1 MAETAVVLLS
11 GGMDSA
17 TALAMTIKEGHDLI
31 GLTFDYGQRHRKE
44 IEAAKRLAAHFRVK
58 DHRVAT
64 MDLSAI
70 GGSAPTDAPT
80 PVPPQR
86 RIEEIGRR
94 SPGPPGAAPKTILFA
109 CRPRPYARPPP
120 TNA

>member
-1 MAETAVVLLS
+1 MPHMMVDTVVVLLS

-17 TALAMTIKEGHDLI
+17 TALAMTIKEGHDVI

-44 IEAAKRLAAHFRVK
+44 VQAAKRIAAHFRVK

-70 GGSAPTDAPT
+70 GGAAPPDARIPG
-80 PVPPQR
+80 PPQR
-86 RIEEIGRR
+86 GDEENGRAN
-94 SPGPPGAAPKTILFA
+94 PLTH
-109 CRPRPYARPPP
+109 
-120 TNA
+120 

>member
-1 MAETAVVLLS
+1 MPQWMAETAVVLLS

-17 TALAMTIKEGHDLI
+17 TALAMTIKEGRDVI

-70 GGSAPTDAPT
+70 GGSALTDAHLPG
-80 PVPPQR
+80 PQQR
-86 RIEEIGRR
+86 RNQEIGRR
-94 SPGPPGAAPKTILFA
+94 GPLTSVAPPKHILV
-109 CRPRPYARPPP
+109 ARP
-120 TNA
+120 

>member
-1 MAETAVVLLS
+1 MPQWMAETAVVLLS

-17 TALAMTIKEGHDLI
+17 TALAMTVKEGRDVI

-44 IEAAKRLAAHFRVK
+44 VEAAKRLAAHFRVK

-70 GGSAPTDAPT
+70 GGAAPTRAPH
-80 PVPPQR
+80 
-86 RIEEIGRR
+86 
-94 SPGPPGAAPKTILFA
+94 PGPP
-109 CRPRPYARPPP
+109 PPP
-120 TNA
+120 TEGVGRGGPPPHVPPPNTT

>member
-1 MAETAVVLLS
+1 
-11 GGMDSA
+11 MDSA
-17 TALAMTIKEGHDLI
+17 TALAMTIKEGREVI

-70 GGSAPTDAPT
+70 GGAAPPDAHNRDPPPRRSEEEGPRGPSTPVPARKPT
-80 PVPPQR
+80 PVCSR
-86 RIEEIGRR
+86 
-94 SPGPPGAAPKTILFA
+94 
-109 CRPRPYARPPP
+109 
-120 TNA
+120 

>member
-1 MAETAVVLLS
+1 MPHTMADTAVVLLS

-17 TALAMTIKEGHDLI
+17 TALAMTIKEGHDVI

-44 IEAAKRLAAHFRVK
+44 VGAAKRIAAHFRVK

-70 GGSAPTDAPT
+70 GGAAHPAPHTLAPHLPRST
-80 PVPPQR
+80 R
-86 RIEEIGRR
+86 IGRLQ
-94 SPGPPGAAPKTILFA
+94 PTLLFA
-109 CRPRPYARPPP
+109 S
-120 TNA
+120 